1 MLDQVHAFVDCDP
14 QFGIHRPV
22 RLMKGRSSRLVRQE
36 FPMFRRKLPTL
47 WTSSYFVSTVGGAPL
62 PVIKH
67 SIENQKHVSL
77 KAYKYRLYPNN
88 RQAEKLQWTLDR
100 AESCTMLL
108 YRNAGTHDR
117 YAKSASTITSRQPSF
132 LKSKGSGQSTMTSI
146 LRCFKMS
153 SGA

>member
-108 YRNAGTHDR
+108 YKGWPGKENIMANTGPGRELDNAALEERRD
-117 YAKSASTITSRQPSF
+117 A
-132 LKSKGSGQSTMTSI
+132 
-146 LRCFKMS
+146 
-153 SGA
+153 